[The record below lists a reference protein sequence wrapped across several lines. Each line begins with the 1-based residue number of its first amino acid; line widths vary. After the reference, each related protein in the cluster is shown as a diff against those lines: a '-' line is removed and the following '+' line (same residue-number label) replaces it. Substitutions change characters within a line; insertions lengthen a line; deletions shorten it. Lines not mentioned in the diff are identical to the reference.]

1 MANRKIKESFAKT
14 KFSTTLKNIC
24 GDKVIATADTIADLD
39 YKATLTDGTVT
50 EGAYQSEVNK
60 LHADAIEELQ
70 KSKTSVNFNTKD
82 IVLNENTS
90 KYEFANPG
98 DAIIARG
105 VYDADGN
112 ETDVLDTTQF
122 EEGKSYIINRT
133 FKVTD
138 FTLPTK
144 VVLLFKNSGCLTS
157 TSTKSTAR
165 TYISGDIYDIIET
178 DCKQPIFKGV
188 YFKTALN
195 GAVYHTSWYDTD
207 GFQTFMYETP
217 EITAYPPT
225 YIVDW
230 ENGDKVVLE
239 TWSTWTNKQN
249 LTISF
254 IGVNKESA
262 YIEDDYNV
270 NLSIYSQYM
279 KFENCT
285 VLCTQ
290 SIKKKT
296 YKNCNVSLNCTQKQD
311 GLGYFYNSILYINST
326 VDLYME
332 CKDSNIS
339 SNSSVAVSFHS
350 SSMFLNCDLDINAFT
365 YGTFLKC
372 RLGVSNATK
381 VSNSY
386 FDGCYFTQEYPST
399 TVSFTNCKFFDC
411 VTKLL
416 KENLTVPVVETTS
429 VVGSY
434 NTNSFYK
441 IPCYADTEP
450 YSLSA
455 YNLTAFRYFNT
466 STNRTSIWSG
476 TEWVDLA
483 NLEDIKNCNTSWKII
498 E

>member
-39 YKATLTDGTVT
+39 YNATLADGIVT

-60 LHADAIEELQ
+60 LHADAIEEL
-70 KSKTSVNFNTKD
+70 KKKGVNFNTKD

-165 TYISGDIYDIIET
+165 TYISGDIYDLIEA
-178 DCKQPIFKGV
+178 DGKQPIFKGV

-195 GAVYHTSWYDTD
+195 GAIYHTSWYDTD
-207 GFQTFMYETP
+207 GFETFMYNTP
-217 EITAYPPT
+217 EITTYPPT

-230 ENGDKVVLE
+230 ESDDKVVLSNFSSWFY
-239 TWSTWTNKQN
+239 TQN
-249 LTISF
+249 LSVTF
-254 IGVNKESA
+254 IGANKDLA
-262 YIEDDYNV
+262 YIEDDT
-270 NLSIYSQYM
+270 NLAISIYSSQSICF
-279 KFENCT
+279 KNCT
-285 VLCTQ
+285 VLTTQ
-290 SIKKKT
+290 SIEKKT
-296 YKNCNVSLNCTQKQD
+296 YRDCYVALNNTQKTD
-311 GLGYFYNSILYINST
+311 GLGCFYRSVIYINSA

-332 CKDSNIS
+332 CHDSEIS
-339 SNSSVAVSFHS
+339 SNSAVAVSFHS
-350 SSMFLNCDLDINAFT
+350 SSMFLNCDLNINAFT

-455 YNLTAFRYFNT
+455 YNMTAFRYFNT

-476 TEWVDLA
+476 TEWIDLA
-483 NLEDIKNCNTSWKII
+483 NLEDIKSCNTSWKII